1 MRAPLM
7 SVIRV
12 CREVAYGI
20 DTMHAIT
27 HGKRPS
33 APPYAV
39 PRRGAVTFP
48 TAEEAREP
56 RRATQ
61 AGPAA
66 RG

>member
-20 DTMHAIT
+20 DTMNAIT

-39 PRRGAVTFP
+39 HPGARVQFP
-48 TAEEAREP
+48 DAAQAREP
-56 RRATQ
+56 MPEAK
-61 AGPAA
+61 AGSAG